1 VKHNEEMVS
10 GDPPPPNTPGP
21 YSVKPKGVRKLVYS
35 EHATSV
41 YAYVPIVNP
50 FRIKIRGFKDITNL
64 TVPCEPY
71 APGRK
76 GLPLSKAIKDD
87 NLMKG
92 DYVQLC
98 FPLVET

>member
-1 VKHNEEMVS
+1 MVS
-10 GDPPPPNTPGP
+10 GDPPPPNTTGA

-50 FRIKIRGFKDITNL
+50 FRIKIRGYKDITNL
-64 TVPCEPY
+64 SVPCEPY

-76 GLPLSKAIKDD
+76 GLPLSTAIKDD